1 MNRRRSR
8 TSFDC
13 PHRRVGC
20 EGYEL
25 RAYKLEPITCPF
37 QELAYKIEVLLYA
50 FAPWLMSV
58 RKVDV
63 SDKFCVPHGNPRPT
77 CGICPEHIAL
87 EVRII
92 QFCRYGTDKVRLFL
106 QAAIRAAKEEGGGA
120 AGARGGDDRRTT
132 GGETLPSRVRF
143 FVLYRIICFLRRTIG
158 GPSLLKLRWHWSRP
172 RRRRGPRLGETK
184 ATTICFRFNTPLC
197 MFDKH
202 RSCSFSVSGGGQRRR
217 LCLRNPRTP
226 CGASGGWQT

>member
-143 FVLYRIICFLRRTIG
+143 FCAV
-158 GPSLLKLRWHWSRP
+158 SHHLLPQADYWRAEFAKVEMAL
-172 RRRRGPRLGETK
+172 EQAK
-184 ATTICFRFNTPLC
+184 AEE
-197 MFDKH
+197 
-202 RSCSFSVSGGGQRRR
+202 RSTSWGNESDNDLFQV
-217 LCLRNPRTP
+217 
-226 CGASGGWQT
+226 